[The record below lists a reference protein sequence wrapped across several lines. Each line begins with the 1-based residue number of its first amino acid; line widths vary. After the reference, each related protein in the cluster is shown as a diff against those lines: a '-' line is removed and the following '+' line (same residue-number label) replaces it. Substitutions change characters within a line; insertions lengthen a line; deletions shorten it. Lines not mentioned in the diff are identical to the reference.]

1 MNEQGSKVF
10 PLKNSV
16 RNYAWG
22 SYDGLARFAG
32 IEQERDKPIA
42 EYWMGS
48 HPGLPSQVVYK
59 NGQSQSLET
68 LIRDYPTKM
77 LGDEIFSE
85 YGDLPFLFKVLSASM
100 PLSIQVHPGR
110 RNAELGYERENDLG
124 ISKAAPERNYRDK
137 NHKPELAVALS
148 PFTALCGF
156 RQAQDIAGLLGPELG
171 AFFSFY
177 PENRDASIRYLLE
190 KSLSL
195 REKDRIHLES
205 LALSRARELL
215 DSGIHTEKLAGQTLK
230 LCYDH
235 YPHDPGAI
243 SPLFMMVH
251 ELDPGEGLF
260 VPAGVMHAYLSGTIL
275 EIMAT
280 SDNVIRGGLTHK
292 HIDIQELLG
301 ILDFT
306 AEPIRIHP
314 VKKTSGVETI
324 VWPTPAREF
333 LLESTRLDEDSS
345 HSFNVTGPEILLCTE
360 GSLLLRETMKSEP
373 ISLGRGCSLFVS
385 AACETYVV
393 MGKGLLYRAR
403 TGQKTGRY
411 E

>member
-1 MNEQGSKVF
+1 MIKPGSTVF
-10 PLKNSV
+10 PLRNSV

-32 IEQERDKPIA
+32 IDQEKDKPTA

-68 LIRDYPTKM
+68 LIHDFPTKS

-100 PLSIQVHPGR
+100 PLSIQVHPNR
-110 RNAELGYERENDLG
+110 QDAEAGYRRENDLNL
-124 ISKAAPERNYRDK
+124 SKTAPERNYRDR

-148 PFTALCGF
+148 PFRALCGF
-156 RQAQDIAGLLGPELG
+156 RQADDIAKLLGPELET
-171 AFFSFY
+171 FFSFSSRSR
-177 PENRDASIRYLLE
+177 EASIRLLLE

-195 REKDRIHLES
+195 KEKDRILLEDM
-205 LALSRARELL
+205 ALSRAKALL
-215 DSGIHTEKLAGQTLK
+215 ASENHGDTIAGQTVA

-243 SPLFMMVH
+243 SPFFLMVH
-251 ELDPGEGLF
+251 ELNPGEGLF

-292 HIDIQELLG
+292 HIDIQELLK
-301 ILDFT
+301 ILDFA
-306 AEPIRIHP
+306 AEPLQIHP
-314 VKKTSGVETI
+314 IEERGGAKTL

-333 LLESTRLDEDSS
+333 LLESSRLDSGSLHRFE
-345 HSFNVTGPEILLCTE
+345 VTGPEILLCTE
-360 GSLLLRETMKSEP
+360 GSLRLREEAGSED
-373 ISLGRGCSLFVS
+373 LLLTCGNSLFVS
-385 AACETYVV
+385 ASCKGYTLT
-393 MGKGLLYRAR
+393 GKGQFYRAR
-403 TGQKTGRY
+403 AGLRGEQG
-411 E
+411 